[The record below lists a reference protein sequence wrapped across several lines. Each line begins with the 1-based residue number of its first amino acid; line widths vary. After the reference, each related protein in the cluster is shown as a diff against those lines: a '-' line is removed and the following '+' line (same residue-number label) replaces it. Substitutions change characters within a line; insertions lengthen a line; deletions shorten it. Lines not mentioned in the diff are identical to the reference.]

1 MQTFPHRYDVH
12 ADAQPS
18 GSVRV
23 ESTGLPPLA
32 SAPPAQF
39 GGPGDQWSPET
50 LLVAAVVDCFI
61 LTFRAIATA
70 SKLDWERL
78 GCDAEGVLDRTDGVL
93 RFTALHLRARL
104 ALPAGVDPERARRML
119 EKAERTCLV
128 SNSLAFRPTLAAE
141 VTVAS

>member
-1 MQTFPHRYDVH
+1 MQAFPHRYEVH
-12 ADAQPS
+12 ADAEPS
-18 GSVRV
+18 GSVRLD
-23 ESTGLPPLA
+23 SAGLPPLA

-50 LLVAAVVDCFI
+50 FLVAAVADCFI

-70 SKLDWERL
+70 SKLAWERL
-78 GCDAEGVLDRTDGVL
+78 GCDAEGTLDRTDGVL

-104 ALPAGVDPERARRML
+104 TVPSGGDAERARRML

-128 SNSLAFRPTLAAE
+128 SSSLAFRPTLTAE
-141 VTVAS
+141 VTVTT